1 MKVYILEDEVAIL
14 KYILSLVVDIP
25 YLQVV
30 GYADSIAKAYPEII
44 AQQPDLI
51 LADIQLKDGS
61 SFELLQRLNSPTTQ
75 LIFITAYSQYA
86 IKALNLGALGYLVK
100 PIDDLEFTQAIERCY
115 QKKTAYL
122 FEKAQIQVAQEQLQT
137 PQLPKRLALKTFH
150 YTQIV
155 CIADIVYCQS
165 DKGYTTFYLANGE
178 KLMVSK
184 VIKEYEDL
192 LIPAQFIRCHQSY
205 MVNTAYISKYYKD
218 GYLELTNQASIPVSE
233 RKKELILS
241 YIQSIS

>member
-30 GYADSIAKAYPEII
+30 GYADSIAKAYPEITT
-44 AQQPDLI
+44 QQPDLI
-51 LADIQLKDGS
+51 LADIQLKDGT
-61 SFELLQRLNSPTTQ
+61 SFELLQRLNLPHTQ

-86 IKALNLGALGYLVK
+86 IKALNLGALGYIVK
-100 PIDDLEFTQAIERCY
+100 PIDDREFTQAIDRCY
-115 QKKTAYL
+115 QKRNTHVY
-122 FEKAQIQVAQEQLQT
+122 EEAQLQVAHDQLQT
-137 PQLPKRLALKTFH
+137 TQPPKRLALKTFH
-150 YTQIV
+150 FTQIV

-165 DKGYTTFYLANGE
+165 DKGYTTFYLANGD

-192 LIPAQFIRCHQSY
+192 LIPAHFIRCHQSY
-205 MVNTAYISKYYKD
+205 LVNTAFISKYYKE
-218 GYLELTNQASIPVSE
+218 GYLELTDQTTIPVSE

-241 YIQSIS
+241 YIQSMS